1 MPGLEHH
8 ISVSRARSKAQQ
20 LDFRHPWSLV
30 VPPNQLVVWLFYGR
44 KTHDFW
50 RQYSGVKW
58 CMMYDVWCMMSHADV
73 STLGELWLYPATMTE
88 GSKAQGVLC
97 CVFGTGA
104 DPLVLKQK
112 ATILGLGPVC
122 CIALG
127 FIILRNVFSPNEEP
141 QEAICKIDWQIL
153 TFVSSLYSRCI
164 FKCIFTNIHHK
175 LLQTLRVKW
184 PTEMWQVY
192 LPVLKTTRS
201 WEILE

>member
-1 MPGLEHH
+1 
-8 ISVSRARSKAQQ
+8 
-20 LDFRHPWSLV
+20 
-30 VPPNQLVVWLFYGR
+30 
-44 KTHDFW
+44 
-50 RQYSGVKW
+50 
-58 CMMYDVWCMMSHADV
+58 MMSHADV

-88 GSKAQGVLC
+88 GTKAQGVLC

-141 QEAICKIDWQIL
+141 QEAICKFDWQIL

-164 FKCIFTNIHHK
+164 FKCICTNIHHK